1 MKLRMLGCTFPMN
14 FFGHAAIAG
23 RFRAEPA
30 FVLGAMLPDF
40 CGMLGLRVPDAAKS
54 TLGAGIAFHHV
65 TDHAFH
71 ELAAFRTFVRDATTA
86 LDSRGVRRGTARAVA
101 HVGVELFL
109 DSELA
114 EDDTARARY
123 FDALRAGRDGALR
136 ENEMFTRDEAE
147 RLNGLLRTLEERG
160 VAKKPDAAA
169 VVMRLTRAL
178 ASRPRLAIEP
188 RDEAAVSEWVELFRA
203 RVVASTPHL
212 VSALT
217 SAIERS
223 LAA

>member
-1 MKLRMLGCTFPMN
+1 MN
-14 FFGHAAIAG
+14 FFGHAAVAG
-23 RFRAEPA
+23 QFRAEPS

-40 CGMLGLRVPDAAKS
+40 CGMLGLRVPEATKS
-54 TLGAGIAFHHV
+54 TLGEGIAFHHL

-71 ELAAFRTFVRDATTA
+71 ELEAFRAFVREGTAA
-86 LDSRGVRRGTARAVA
+86 LDARRVRRGTARAVA

-109 DSELA
+109 DAELA
-114 EDDTARARY
+114 EDETARARY
-123 FDALRAGRDGALR
+123 FEALRAGREADGWA
-136 ENEMFTRDEAE
+136 NELFTFTETE
-147 RLNGLLRTLEERG
+147 RLSSLFRTLEERG
-160 VAKKPDAAA
+160 VAKQPDTAA
-169 VVMRLTRAL
+169 VMLRLTRAL

-188 RDEAAVSEWVELFRA
+188 PDEAAVSEWVELFRG
-203 RVVASTPHL
+203 RVVASTPHI